1 MNILFVNNELSYGG
15 AEKLINDLLPRLQK
29 DGIHCQVLIL
39 TRKGEKYIDSL
50 TRNGIGVDVVPDTK
64 NHIKRL
70 VYIKNYIIDRKFDII
85 HANLFPTI
93 YYISFLKR
101 MYGGRFPRIVMT
113 EHSTNNR
120 RRSIFLFRPLE
131 KFIYAKYDKII
142 SINAQTEQKLLG
154 WLMCGKRDRFV
165 VIDNGIPL
173 EQFQNACSY
182 DRNALFQGIQTN
194 DKLICMVGSFTKEK
208 NHALMIEI
216 IEKLPWKYKLIL
228 AGEGPLMPE
237 IRELVKERK
246 LDDRVCFLGF
256 RKDIPSVMKSSDLLL
271 IPSKWEGFGLVAVE
285 AMACGTP
292 VVASDVPGLSDVVAD
307 CGLLAEVE
315 NSEDFVQK
323 ILSLEDE
330 GKYQKMSDM
339 GKKRAGQYSIDFMQ
353 EKYEEV
359 YRELIKRK
367 E

>member
-120 RRSIFLFRPLE
+120 RRSIFLFRPFCRILRGRR
-131 KFIYAKYDKII
+131 
-142 SINAQTEQKLLG
+142 TEDS
-154 WLMCGKRDRFV
+154 C
-165 VIDNGIPL
+165 
-173 EQFQNACSY
+173 
-182 DRNALFQGIQTN
+182 
-194 DKLICMVGSFTKEK
+194 
-208 NHALMIEI
+208 
-216 IEKLPWKYKLIL
+216 PW
-228 AGEGPLMPE
+228 
-237 IRELVKERK
+237 
-246 LDDRVCFLGF
+246 
-256 RKDIPSVMKSSDLLL
+256 
-271 IPSKWEGFGLVAVE
+271 
-285 AMACGTP
+285 
-292 VVASDVPGLSDVVAD
+292 
-307 CGLLAEVE
+307 
-315 NSEDFVQK
+315 
-323 ILSLEDE
+323 
-330 GKYQKMSDM
+330 
-339 GKKRAGQYSIDFMQ
+339 
-353 EKYEEV
+353 
-359 YRELIKRK
+359 
-367 E
+367 

>member
-1 MNILFVNNELSYGG
+1 
-15 AEKLINDLLPRLQK
+15 
-29 DGIHCQVLIL
+29 
-39 TRKGEKYIDSL
+39 
-50 TRNGIGVDVVPDTK
+50 
-64 NHIKRL
+64 
-70 VYIKNYIIDRKFDII
+70 
-85 HANLFPTI
+85 
-93 YYISFLKR
+93 
-101 MYGGRFPRIVMT
+101 
-113 EHSTNNR
+113 
-120 RRSIFLFRPLE
+120 
-131 KFIYAKYDKII
+131 
-142 SINAQTEQKLLG
+142 
-154 WLMCGKRDRFV
+154 
-165 VIDNGIPL
+165 
-173 EQFQNACSY
+173 
-182 DRNALFQGIQTN
+182 
-194 DKLICMVGSFTKEK
+194 
-208 NHALMIEI
+208 
-216 IEKLPWKYKLIL
+216 
-228 AGEGPLMPE
+228 MPE